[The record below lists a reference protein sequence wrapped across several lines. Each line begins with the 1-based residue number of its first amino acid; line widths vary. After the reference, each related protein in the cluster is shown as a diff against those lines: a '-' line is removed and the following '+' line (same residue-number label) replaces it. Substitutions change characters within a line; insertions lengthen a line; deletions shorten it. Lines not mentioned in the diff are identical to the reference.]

1 MSLKR
6 VIYSLYID
14 IPENELDFFDKN
26 IIKKNTTPT
35 NLNTKQKLKENYS
48 KLIACKKWYADQIG
62 VPFIMFEY
70 DVNFQLYKNEL
81 QKKYPFITTYNVI
94 NFYKIKLLY
103 KLSQKYEEILYLD
116 FDVVPLINENFF
128 DVWNLDK
135 GIAVLNNNFKVKDMR
150 AITEYSQTIRSPT
163 SKYYNSQAILLE
175 KNLSPINDVINTG
188 IIGINKNHLNN
199 LKYFDDFDDDIK
211 MMTDL
216 KNNYDIFPK
225 KIVDFFGYDNETLFS
240 VKLKEHNVPVQWL
253 DNKWHYF
260 FDKEL
265 FIPEDVKL
273 VHAINK
279 RFDIVWRKYYA

>member
-1 MSLKR
+1 MAR

-103 KLSQKYEEILYLD
+103 ELSQKYDEILYLD

-175 KNLSPINDVINTG
+175 KNLSPTNDVINTG
-188 IIGINKNHLNN
+188 IIGVNKNHLNN
-199 LKYFDDFDDDIK
+199 LKYFDDFDSDIK

>member
-1 MSLKR
+1 MAR

>member
-1 MSLKR
+1 MAR

-103 KLSQKYEEILYLD
+103 ELSQKYDEILYLD
-116 FDVVPLINENFF
+116 FDVVPLISENFF

-175 KNLSPINDVINTG
+175 KNLSPTNDVINTG
-188 IIGINKNHLNN
+188 IIGVNKNHLNN
-199 LKYFDDFDDDIK
+199 LKYFNDFDSDIK

>member
-1 MSLKR
+1 MAR

-103 KLSQKYEEILYLD
+103 ELSQKYEEILYLD

>member
-1 MSLKR
+1 MAR

-103 KLSQKYEEILYLD
+103 ELSQKYDEILYLD

-128 DVWNLDK
+128 NVWNLDK

-175 KNLSPINDVINTG
+175 KNLSPTNDVINTG
-188 IIGINKNHLNN
+188 IIGVNKNHLNN
-199 LKYFDDFDDDIK
+199 LKYFDDFDSDIK

>member
-1 MSLKR
+1 MAR

-103 KLSQKYEEILYLD
+103 ELSQKYDEILYLD

>member
-1 MSLKR
+1 MAR

-26 IIKKNTTPT
+26 IIKKGATPT
-35 NLNTKQKLKENYS
+35 NLNTKQKLKENYL

-70 DVNFQLYKNEL
+70 DVNFQLFKSTL
-81 QKKYPFITTYNVI
+81 QKKYPFITAYNVI

-103 KLSQKYEEILYLD
+103 DLSKKYDEILYLD
-116 FDVVPLINENFF
+116 FDVVPLVEENFF

-135 GIAVLNNNFKVKDMR
+135 GIAVLHNNHKVKDMKV
-150 AITEYSQTIRSPT
+150 ITEYSQTIRSPT

-175 KNLSPINDVINTG
+175 KNLSPTNDVINTG
-188 IIGINKNHLNN
+188 IIGVNKNHLNN
-199 LKYFDDFDDDIK
+199 LKYFDDFDSDIK

-260 FDKEL
+260 FDKQF
-265 FIPEDVKL
+265 FIPKDVKF
-273 VHAINK
+273 VHTINK
-279 RFDIVWRKYYA
+279 EFDIVWRRYNA

>member
-1 MSLKR
+1 MAR

-103 KLSQKYEEILYLD
+103 ELSQKYEEILYLD
-116 FDVVPLINENFF
+116 FDVVPLINEIFF

-175 KNLSPINDVINTG
+175 KNLSPTNDVINTG
-188 IIGINKNHLNN
+188 IIGVNKNHLNN
-199 LKYFDDFDDDIK
+199 LKYFDDFDSDIK

>member
-103 KLSQKYEEILYLD
+103 ELSQKYDEILYLD
-116 FDVVPLINENFF
+116 FDVVPLISENFF

-175 KNLSPINDVINTG
+175 KNLSPTNDVINTG
-188 IIGINKNHLNN
+188 IIGVNKNHLNN
-199 LKYFDDFDDDIK
+199 LKYFDDFDSDIK
-211 MMTDL
+211 MMTNL

>member
-1 MSLKR
+1 MKR

-175 KNLSPINDVINTG
+175 KNLSPTNDVINTG
-188 IIGINKNHLNN
+188 IIGVNKNHLNN
-199 LKYFDDFDDDIK
+199 LKYFDDFDSDIK

>member
-1 MSLKR
+1 MAR

-48 KLIACKKWYADQIG
+48 KLIACKEWYANQIG

-70 DVNFQLYKNEL
+70 DSDFISYQKEL
-81 QKKYPFITTYNVI
+81 QEKYPFITTYNVV
-94 NFYKIKLLY
+94 NFYKLKLLY
-103 KLSQKYEEILYLD
+103 ELSKKYDEILYLD
-116 FDVVPLINENFF
+116 FDVVPLTNENFF
-128 DVWNLDK
+128 DVWDLDK
-135 GIAVLNNNFKVKDMR
+135 GIAVLHNNHKVKDMR

-175 KNLSPINDVINTG
+175 KNLSPTNDVINTG
-188 IIGINKNHLNN
+188 IIGVNKNHLNN
-199 LKYFDDFDDDIK
+199 LKYFDDFDSDIK

>member
-1 MSLKR
+1 MAR

-103 KLSQKYEEILYLD
+103 ELSQKYEEILYLD

-175 KNLSPINDVINTG
+175 KNLSPTNDVINTG
-188 IIGINKNHLNN
+188 IIGVNKNHLNN
-199 LKYFDDFDDDIK
+199 LKYFDDFDSDIK

>member
-1 MSLKR
+1 MAR

-103 KLSQKYEEILYLD
+103 ELSQKYEEILYLD

-199 LKYFDDFDDDIK
+199 LKYFDDFDSDIK

>member
-103 KLSQKYEEILYLD
+103 ELSQKYDEILYLD

-175 KNLSPINDVINTG
+175 KNLSPTNDVINTG
-188 IIGINKNHLNN
+188 IIGVNKNHLNN
-199 LKYFDDFDDDIK
+199 LKYFDDFDSDIK

>member
-70 DVNFQLYKNEL
+70 DVNFQIYKSEL

-103 KLSQKYEEILYLD
+103 ELSQKYDEILYLD

-163 SKYYNSQAILLE
+163 SKYYNSQAMLLE
-175 KNLSPINDVINTG
+175 KNLGPTNDVINTG
-188 IIGINKNHLNN
+188 IIGVNKNHLNN
-199 LKYFDDFDDDIK
+199 LKYFDDFDSDIK
-211 MMTDL
+211 MMTNL

>member
-103 KLSQKYEEILYLD
+103 ELSQKYEEILYLD